1 MQFRMGSHD
10 LLVERGRFVRPAL
23 ARHMRFCTC
32 CNTQAAGDERHYVV
46 DCPAFQGI
54 RADYDALF
62 QESAGS
68 MQLFMSHRDQKAV
81 SGCLSAILNEAE
93 NMNTDPSS

>member
-1 MQFRMGSHD
+1 MRQGHTS
-10 LLVERGRFVRPAL
+10 RPCTA
-23 ARHMRFCTC
+23 ATC
-32 CNTQAAGDERHYVV
+32 CAVGASGDELHYVS

-54 RADYDALF
+54 RADYDAL

-68 MQLFMSHRDQKAV
+68 IQLFMWHRDQKAV

>member
-10 LLVERGRFVRPAL
+10 LPVERGRFVRPAL

-32 CNTQAAGDERHYVV
+32 CNTEAVGGKRHYVF
-46 DCPAFQGI
+46 DCPAFQGV
-54 RADYDALF
+54 RADYDTLW
-62 QESAGS
+62 SAGS
-68 MQLFMSHRDQKAV
+68 MQLFMWHRDQKAV

-93 NMNTDPSS
+93 NMNIGPSS

>member
-1 MQFRMGSHD
+1 MQFKMGSHD
-10 LLVERGRFVRPAL
+10 LPVERGRFVRPAL

-32 CNTQAAGDERHYVV
+32 CNTQAVGDERHYVF

-68 MQLFMSHRDQKAV
+68 MQLFM
-81 SGCLSAILNEAE
+81 
-93 NMNTDPSS
+93 